1 MFPSVYSSLQ
11 SWVVCLTQVSRD
23 DREGGLPVN
32 RRGVWV
38 LLPSPILGAEPIR
51 VVILDLSGIS
61 FADAAGAR
69 EVVQVRAQGS

>member
-11 SWVVCLTQVSRD
+11 SWVVCLTQVSPD

-32 RRGVWV
+32 RRGIWV